1 MEITE
6 LVEYYYNPKSK
17 TISVTFRLEDDDDDH
32 VRVDEFEIK
41 HIEKSGYYIV
51 ENYESDDLNF
61 VFDDDFNEV
70 RDEEIFEE
78 EFEYEIE
85 ENELLSYMSEFY
97 TKNPKKLPNSIIF

>member
-1 MEITE
+1 MEIKE

-70 RDEEIFEE
+70 RDEEIFEAGIHPSI
-78 EFEYEIE
+78 Y
-85 ENELLSYMSEFY
+85 LLLNFSKFLRSIPFSHPIGGK
-97 TKNPKKLPNSIIF
+97 KN